1 MLDLQAVPIPNDE
14 FGVREV
20 GDEILFLTKSGTEV
34 VNLNPV
40 GTFIWRQFD
49 GNHTLQDVL
58 DIICEEYE
66 VEPDRAE
73 EDLRSFVAELETNK
87 LVLWQKSGT

>member
-20 GDEILFLTKSGTEV
+20 GDEILFLTKSGSEV

-66 VEPDRAE
+66 VELDRAE

-87 LVLWQKSGT
+87 LVLWQESGD